1 MSPTRVL
8 VVYGSETGNVRRGV
22 HACVAEWQGQPQHG
36 TAYSI
41 TSADVVSGNDAADEF
56 KSLAELVQ
64 NFDVLIVA
72 TSSFG
77 EGDPPAN
84 FLRFLLMLVK
94 GASAESKPTR
104 LPPLAGLQHAV
115 VGYGQSVYP
124 TFMSCPR
131 YTDKLL
137 ETLGSRRMVQRVEI
151 DEGPTETVAAG
162 TDEVSSWTAMSSG
175 PGEAATETMGRAV
188 PLQAFSKAVH
198 AALLTAAA
206 TADEPAVCPW
216 SVPGDALV
224 EKSAEELLTVRPE
237 TLDDPGLPQ
246 WVKYAAVA
254 LLAAVVTHNT
264 PQYLS
269 MSM

>member
-1 MSPTRVL
+1 MPSPTRVL

-22 HACVAEWQGQPQHG
+22 HSCVAEWQGRPQHG

-41 TSADVVSGNDAADEF
+41 TSADVVSGNEAADEF

-64 NFDVLIVA
+64 NFDVLIIA

-84 FLRFLLMLVK
+84 FLRFLLLLVRA
-94 GASAESKPTR
+94 ASAESKPTR
-104 LPPLAGLQHAV
+104 RPPLAGLQHAV

-137 ETLGSRRMVQRVEI
+137 EALGSRRMVQRVEI
-151 DEGPTETVAAG
+151 DEGPTESVAAG

-175 PGEAATETMGRAV
+175 PGEAATDITGRAV
-188 PLQAFSKAVH
+188 PLKAFAKAVH
-198 AALLTAAA
+198 AALLTAAS
-206 TADEPAVCPW
+206 TADAPAVCPW
-216 SVPGDALV
+216 TVPGDSLV

-237 TLDDPGLPQ
+237 TLPDPGLPQ

-254 LLAAVVTHNT
+254 SLAAALTHYA
-264 PQYLS
+264 PHYLS
-269 MSM
+269 M